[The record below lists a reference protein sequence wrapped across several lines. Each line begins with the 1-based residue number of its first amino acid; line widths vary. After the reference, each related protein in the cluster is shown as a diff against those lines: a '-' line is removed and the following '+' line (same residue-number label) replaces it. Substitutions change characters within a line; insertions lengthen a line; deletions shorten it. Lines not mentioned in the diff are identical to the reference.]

1 MDLYD
6 AWEGRNWVWLLV
18 WGWGWRGE
26 GGIGGGGDG
35 WYCKGDKVDKIDREG
50 YVVIGS
56 GRCSKPLDRNF

>member
-1 MDLYD
+1 M
-6 AWEGRNWVWLLV
+6 GREELGLV
-18 WGWGWRGE
+18 VGVGMGVE
-26 GGIGGGGDG
+26 GGGRDRGGGDG